1 MKRIPIYIILVILTF
16 LAPVQRVDVGQ
27 LEPVEAVFVLRQ
39 GDTVTVMTDT
49 GNSGQGTSALAAM
62 RDMMEKTSAVIYLD
76 TAHYLIMTENAQAD
90 AEQLRKQVKSTVG
103 VCYME
108 GQLDVKE
115 AVQYLDVHGKLPSI
129 KEWKPGQSLPVLTPE
144 KIFQK
149 K

>member
-1 MKRIPIYIILVILTF
+1 MKRIPIYILLIILTF
-16 LAPVQRVDVGQ
+16 LAPVRRVNVGQ

-49 GNSGQGTSALAAM
+49 GNSGQGTTALAAM
-62 RDMMEKTSAVIYLD
+62 QDMMEKTPAVIYLD

-90 AEQLRKQVKSTVG
+90 ADHLRKQVKSTVG

-108 GQLDVKE
+108 GQLDVQE
-115 AVQYLDVHGKLPSI
+115 AVRYLDVHGRLPTI
-129 KEWKPGQSLPVLTPE
+129 KEWKPGQGLPVLTSE